1 MASRALLPLVDATPG
16 PKLTLAGVR
25 RIETHGV
32 AAARRESPAAVVRRQ
47 DNRRQKVR

>member
-1 MASRALLPLVDATPG
+1 MVSRALLPLVDATPG

-47 DNRRQKVR
+47 DNGRQKVR